1 MSHGGVWI
9 GSIDGA
15 DDDDALISPV
25 QATVMNAL
33 RRAVSI
39 ALAVAENYAETSGL
53 GDLKRAN
60 LESAL
65 AANRKAEFSELLA
78 AEALI
83 TLYVFGNATSYL
95 LSPHASE
102 TTVELGDV
110 EEILTDNG
118 QTALHG
124 ALWELDQGIA
134 KHAQDDLR
142 LIATISGFAEALMEK
157 VALRAQTAPRLEPF
171 TNAKWRIEA
180 DDFVVAG
187 FSPASKAKS
196 QTLTMSFKKPNEVV
210 DNHIAKYQ
218 VMKLSKMLM
227 AYDFDRKLNPFAE
240 LGGFIFTFM
249 GDGKPGTGKTTLI

>member
-83 TLYVFGNATSYL
+83 TLYVFGNAIRL
-95 LSPHASE
+95 
-102 TTVELGDV
+102 
-110 EEILTDNG
+110 
-118 QTALHG
+118 LHG
-124 ALWELDQGIA
+124 FFNQRHQLSNM
-134 KHAQDDLR
+134 
-142 LIATISGFAEALMEK
+142 ISRSEF
-157 VALRAQTAPRLEPF
+157 RNNTA
-171 TNAKWRIEA
+171 II
-180 DDFVVAG
+180 
-187 FSPASKAKS
+187 S
-196 QTLTMSFKKPNEVV
+196 
-210 DNHIAKYQ
+210 
-218 VMKLSKMLM
+218 MKFYL
-227 AYDFDRKLNPFAE
+227 A
-240 LGGFIFTFM
+240 I
-249 GDGKPGTGKTTLI
+249 